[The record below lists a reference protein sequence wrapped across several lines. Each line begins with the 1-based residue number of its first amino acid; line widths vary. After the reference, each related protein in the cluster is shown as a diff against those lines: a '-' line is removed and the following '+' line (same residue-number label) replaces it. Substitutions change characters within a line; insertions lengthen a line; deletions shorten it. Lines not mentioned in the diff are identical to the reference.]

1 MARSFRGGRETA
13 QVTSRLQ
20 PVDREILG
28 LAVPALGALAIDPL
42 LTLADTAFVARL
54 GTIELAALGVDTAIF
69 GFAFFAFNFLA
80 YVVTPLVAR
89 ALGRGRPEEAA
100 RWVGDALLL
109 AVALGLVVALVLE
122 LLAPLLVD
130 LMGAAVEVADPAVG
144 YLRIR
149 ALAAPAV
156 LVVTAGHGAF
166 RGHKD
171 TRTPLRVALG
181 VNVLNLVLDP
191 LLIFGLGWGLHGAAV
206 ATVMAQ
212 YLGAIWFLRL
222 IIEREMGARPRGFRE
237 SLPSLLDLG
246 RNGILLSIRTGLLL
260 AAFTVAASV
269 ATRIGPEQ
277 IAAHQLVAQ
286 VFLLAALLADSF
298 AIAAQ
303 AMVGETAARGDLDQL
318 HALNRRLVG
327 WGLVAGIALLA
338 VVGLGRYGLAWL
350 ASDVVVAD
358 LAVQAAGIVA
368 VTEPMSALVF
378 VADGIFLGLLA
389 LGLMA
394 ISTGAGAVIASS
406 LMIWTP
412 MGDTLEGIWWAMAI
426 LVAVRG
432 LVLLAGYRR
441 SALTAVRS

>member
-1 MARSFRGGRETA
+1 M
-13 QVTSRLQ
+13 TSRLR

-28 LAVPALGALAIDPL
+28 LAIPALGALAIDPL

-54 GTIELAALGVDTAIF
+54 GTVELAALGVDTAIF

-89 ALGRGRPEEAA
+89 ALGRQRAEEAA

-109 AVALGLVVALVLE
+109 AVVLGLVVTVILVVFSSWF
-122 LLAPLLVD
+122 VD
-130 LMGAAVEVADPAVG
+130 LMGAGPDVAAQAIG

-171 TRTPLRVALG
+171 TRTPLRVAVG
-181 VNVLNLVLDP
+181 VNVANLVLDP
-191 LLIFGLGWGLHGAAV
+191 VLIFLLGWGLEGAAV
-206 ATVMAQ
+206 ATVVAQ
-212 YLGAIWFLRL
+212 YLGAVWFLRL
-222 IIEREMGARPRGFRE
+222 IVGRNMAARPRGLRE

-246 RNGILLSIRTGLLL
+246 RNGVLLSLRSALLL
-260 AAFTVAASV
+260 SAFTVAASV

-303 AMVGETAARGDLDQL
+303 AMVGETAARGDLDDL
-318 HALNRRLVG
+318 HALNVRLAG
-327 WGLVAGIALLA
+327 WGFIAGLILMV
-338 VVGLGRYGLAWL
+338 VVGLGRYGLEAL
-350 ASDVVVAD
+350 ASEQTVAD
-358 LAVQAAGIVA
+358 LAVNAAGIVA
-368 VTEPMSALVF
+368 INEPIAALVF

-394 ISTGAGAVIASS
+394 ASTGAGALAAIV
-406 LMIWTP
+406 LMVWTP
-412 MGDTLEGIWWAMAI
+412 LGDSVAGIWWAMAI
-426 LVAVRG
+426 LVVVRG
-432 LVLLAGYRR
+432 VVLLAGYPR
-441 SALTAVRS
+441 SARTAVMS

>member
-1 MARSFRGGRETA
+1 MARPLRGGGKKPD
-13 QVTSRLQ
+13 VTSRLG
-20 PVDREILG
+20 PVDKEILA
-28 LAVPALGALAIDPL
+28 LAIPALGALAIDPL

-54 GTIELAALGVDTAIF
+54 GTVELAALGVDTAIF

-89 ALGRGRPEEAA
+89 ALGRDKPEEAA

-109 AVALGLVVALVLE
+109 AVALGVSVGLVLE
-122 LLAPLLVD
+122 MSAPRLVD
-130 LMGAAVEVADPAVG
+130 LMGAGSDVAGPAVS

-181 VNVLNLVLDP
+181 VNVLNFVLDP
-191 LLIFGLGWGLHGAAV
+191 LLIFGLGWGLEGAAV
-206 ATVMAQ
+206 ATVIAQ
-212 YLGAIWFLRL
+212 YVGALWFLRL
-222 IIEREMGARPRGFRE
+222 IVSRQMAARPRGLRE

-246 RNGILLSIRTGLLL
+246 RSGVLLSVRTGLLL

-303 AMVGETAARGDLDQL
+303 AMVGETSARGDIEDL
-318 HALNRRLVG
+318 HALNRRLVA
-327 WGLVAGIALLA
+327 WGLVAGVVLMA
-338 VVGLGRYGLAWL
+338 VVGLGRSGLAWL
-350 ASDVVVAD
+350 ASDDVVAE
-358 LAVQAAGIVA
+358 LAVDAAGIVA
-368 VTEPMSALVF
+368 ITEPMSAVVF

-394 ISTGAGAVIASS
+394 VSTGAGAVVSAF

-412 MGDTLEGIWWAMAI
+412 LGDTVDGIWWAMGV